1 MSIFK
6 VKNPETGK
14 WESVKVVK
22 GDPFTYE
29 DFTEEQ
35 IRALTGPQGP
45 KGDPGT
51 TDHSQLSN
59 RDAADQ
65 HPISSISGLEAR
77 LAELGEGGSGN
88 SGSASAGLSQTAANL
103 LLTILRDCVTYSDQ
117 TANIE
122 ALEVALIQ
130 AELPT
135 EGVYQNGSVLTIISG
150 VNVVQDGSSLLI
162 T

>member
-1 MSIFK
+1 MALQGK
-6 VKNPETGK
+6 VNEVENLSGFVA
-14 WESVKVVK
+14 SVPA
-22 GDPFTYE
+22 GF
-29 DFTEEQ
+29 
-35 IRALTGPQGP
+35 I
-45 KGDPGT
+45 PGGT
-51 TDHSQLSN
+51 ADHSRLSN
-59 RDAADQ
+59 RDAPDQ

-77 LAELGEGGSGN
+77 LAALDQAGSGN
-88 SGSASAGLSQTAANL
+88 SGSASGGLSQTAVNL
-103 LLTILRDCVTYSDQ
+103 LLTVLRQCSTYSDQ